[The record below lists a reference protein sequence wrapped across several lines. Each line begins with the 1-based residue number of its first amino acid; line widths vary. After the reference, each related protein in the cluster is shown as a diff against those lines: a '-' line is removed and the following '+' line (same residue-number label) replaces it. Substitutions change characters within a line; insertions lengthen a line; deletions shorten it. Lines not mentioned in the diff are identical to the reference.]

1 MREGPFETRMH
12 FRAGKLYGMPVI
24 SADAWQVGR
33 VHIALVG
40 DDWNVAALEMK
51 PERGFTKALA
61 LRTRKE
67 REAALLD
74 PNAIASVGNFVLLKT
89 PVKKL
94 GDFLIR
100 PDKPPMALPWV
111 LWMPVVSQD
120 GQNLGIV
127 EDAYI
132 DTSLWRV
139 DSLTFL
145 LDRKPYQKLGTLNP
159 AKRNRRLD
167 VPTSLAILGDVILLK
182 VRTAELKRLMTK
194 GAVDEYAGVG
204 TPEGA

>member
-1 MREGPFETRMH
+1 MH

-40 DDWNVAALEMK
+40 DDWNVAALEMR
-51 PERGFTKALA
+51 PERGFTKALG

-67 REAALLD
+67 RETALLGS
-74 PNAIASVGNFVLLKT
+74 NAIASVGTFVLLKT
-89 PVKKL
+89 PVNRL
-94 GDFLIR
+94 PDFLIK
-100 PDKPPMALPWV
+100 PDKPPLALPWV

-132 DTSLWRV
+132 DTNLWKV

-145 LDRKPYQKLGTLNP
+145 LDRKPYQRLRSLNP
-159 AKRNRRLD
+159 VKRKRRLD

-182 VRTAELKRLMTK
+182 VRAAELKRLITE
-194 GAVDEYAGVG
+194 GAVEEVTGVG
-204 TPEGA
+204 TPERA

>member
-1 MREGPFETRMH
+1 MH

-40 DDWNVAALEMK
+40 DNWNVAALEMK
-51 PERGFTKALA
+51 PERGFTKALG

-74 PNAIASVGNFVLLKT
+74 SGAIASVGNFVLLKT
-89 PVKKL
+89 PVNKL
-94 GDFLIR
+94 GEFLIR
-100 PDKPPMALPWV
+100 PNKPPMALPWV

-132 DTSLWRV
+132 DTNLWKV

-145 LDRKPYQKLGTLNP
+145 LDRKPYQRLGTLNP
-159 AKRNRRLD
+159 AKRKRRLD

-182 VRTAELKRLMTK
+182 VRTAELKRLVTK
-194 GAVDEYAGVG
+194 GAIDEYAGVG
-204 TPEGA
+204 APEGA

>member
-1 MREGPFETRMH
+1 
-12 FRAGKLYGMPVI
+12 MPVI

-51 PERGFTKALA
+51 PERGFTKALG

-67 REAALLD
+67 REAALLGS
-74 PNAIASVGNFVLLKT
+74 NAIASVGNFVLLKT
-89 PVKKL
+89 PLSKL
-94 GDFLIR
+94 PDFLIK

-132 DTSLWRV
+132 DTNLWKV

-145 LDRKPYQKLGTLNP
+145 LDRKPYQRLRSLNP
-159 AKRNRRLD
+159 AKRKRRLD

-182 VRTAELKRLMTK
+182 VRAAELKRLVTE
-194 GAVDEYAGVG
+194 GAVEEVTGVG
-204 TPEGA
+204 TPERA

>member
-1 MREGPFETRMH
+1 MH
-12 FRAGKLYGMPVI
+12 FRAGKLYGMSVI

-40 DDWNVAALEMK
+40 DHWNVAALEMK
-51 PERGFTKALA
+51 PERGFTKALG

-67 REAALLD
+67 REATLLGT
-74 PNAIASVGNFVLLKT
+74 NAIASVGNFVLLKT

-94 GDFLIR
+94 PDFLIR

-120 GQNLGIV
+120 GHNLGIV

-132 DTSLWRV
+132 DTNLWKV

-145 LDRKPYQKLGTLNP
+145 LDRKPYQRLGTLNP
-159 AKRNRRLD
+159 ARRKRRLD
-167 VPTSLAILGDVILLK
+167 VPTSLATLGDVILLK
-182 VRTAELKRLMTK
+182 IRTAELERLAKR
-194 GAVDEYAGVG
+194 GAVEEYAGVG
-204 TPEGA
+204 TPERA

>member
-1 MREGPFETRMH
+1 MH
-12 FRAGKLYGMPVI
+12 FRAGKLYGMSVI

-33 VHIALVG
+33 IHIALVG
-40 DDWNVAALEMK
+40 DDWNVAALEMR
-51 PERGFTKALA
+51 PERGFTKALG

-67 REAALLD
+67 REAALLSAD
-74 PNAIASVGNFVLLKT
+74 AIASIGNFVLLKT
-89 PVKKL
+89 PVAQL
-94 GDFLIR
+94 SEFLIQ

-120 GQNLGIV
+120 GRNLGIV

-132 DTSLWRV
+132 DTNLWKV

-145 LDRKPYQKLGTLNP
+145 LDRKPYQRLGSLNP
-159 AKRNRRLD
+159 AKRKRRLD

-182 VRTAELKRLMTK
+182 VRAGELKRLITE
-194 GAVDEYAGVG
+194 GAVEDYAGVG
-204 TPEGA
+204 TPERA

>member
-1 MREGPFETRMH
+1 MRDSQLERHMH
-12 FRAGKLYGMPVI
+12 LRAGKLYGMPVI

-51 PERGFTKALA
+51 PERGFTKVLG
-61 LRTRKE
+61 LRSRKE
-67 REAALLD
+67 RETALLD
-74 PNAIASVGNFVLLKT
+74 SQAIASVGNFVLLKT

-132 DTSLWRV
+132 DTTLWKV

-145 LDRKPYQKLGTLNP
+145 LDRKPYQRLGTLNP
-159 AKRNRRLD
+159 AKRKRRWD

-182 VRTAELKRLMTK
+182 VRAAELKRLMTK
-194 GAVDEYAGVG
+194 GTAEDYAGVG